1 MIRTVRNVW
10 DVYAGKR
17 NFSQGYLQETIGRA
31 LAVSE
36 TAPGTLADAIA
47 QFIKV
52 HYLEQQ
58 EILEMA
64 NGVERLDLVK
74 TLLQREIEK

>member
-1 MIRTVRNVW
+1 M
-10 DVYAGKR
+10 
-17 NFSQGYLQETIGRA
+17 QETIGRA